1 MQDAQAELAGHRIA
15 ILSLPTQPAR
25 YPSGCPGAGR
35 CEGPRGGVQ
44 ASPGHRPGRRPG
56 VNLSVMDLTRKRGRY
71 CRLLADASTNL
82 EAAYLAGER
91 NGAKEL
97 VLAVSDLQA
106 ARQVRDQG
114 SR

>member
-1 MQDAQAELAGHRIA
+1 
-15 ILSLPTQPAR
+15 
-25 YPSGCPGAGR
+25 
-35 CEGPRGGVQ
+35 
-44 ASPGHRPGRRPG
+44 
-56 VNLSVMDLTRKRGRY
+56 MDLTRKRGRY
-71 CRLLADASTNL
+71 CRLLADASINL

>member
-1 MQDAQAELAGHRIA
+1 MPK
-15 ILSLPTQPAR
+15 LSLRATGS
-25 YPSGCPGAGR
+25 PSFR
-35 CEGPRGGVQ
+35 CRRSRRDTHRGVQGVAVAKGHEAGVQ
-44 ASPGHRPGRRPG
+44 ASPGQRPGGRPG

-71 CRLLADASTNL
+71 CRLLADASINL